1 MTELRAVEVNRAIEL
16 LAEFKGLILGLSI
29 AGGFTA
35 LRILIEKL
43 TGV

>member
-1 MTELRAVEVNRAIEL
+1 MSELRAVEGYKWIEL

-29 AGGFTA
+29 AGIFTA
-35 LRILIEKL
+35 IRVIIENL